1 MKKLLLSL
9 TMLAII
15 STPVLAKSP
24 VANLKIN
31 GDIIPPT
38 CTVNGGDNDIIIDY
52 GVIAPMLIPQNS
64 KYALEAKKANI
75 TISCDA
81 ATYLTFVASDT
92 YEYKVKNASW
102 VPVTFGLVNAKNTE
116 QIVGGYRLYF
126 QNMKVDDKVAH
137 LGHTSDDRKFVEGSI
152 LKGVFSG
159 WVSQSQ
165 NSTTSKEN
173 LKLVSG
179 KIFSATLQTSRD
191 NFDPDY
197 GYILS
202 RKTLAEDNIDLND
215 GLDFMGEVVFAFNF
229 GV

>member
-9 TMLAII
+9 TMLAIV
-15 STPVLAKSP
+15 STPVLAKPP

-38 CTVNGGDNDIIIDY
+38 CTINGGDNDIIIDY
-52 GVIAPMLIPQNS
+52 GKISPSLIPMTS
-64 KYALEAKKANI
+64 KYNLGAKEANI

-92 YEYKVKNASW
+92 YKAKDPYVSW
-102 VPVTFGLVNAKNTE
+102 ANSTFGLVNAENTAQE
-116 QIVGGYRLYF
+116 VGGFLIYIDDI
-126 QNMKVDDKVAH
+126 KVDDKSVYIGKLNASNNSNSNF
-137 LGHTSDDRKFVEGSI
+137 LVKDI
-152 LKGVFSG
+152 LTG
-159 WVSQSQ
+159 WTTQKQSSADK
-165 NSTTSKEN
+165 NN
-173 LKLVSG
+173 LKLASG
-179 KIFSATLQTSRD
+179 KIFSATLRTGRD
-191 NFDPDY
+191 SSDPDY

-215 GLDFMGEVVFAFNF
+215 GLDFMGEVVFAFKF